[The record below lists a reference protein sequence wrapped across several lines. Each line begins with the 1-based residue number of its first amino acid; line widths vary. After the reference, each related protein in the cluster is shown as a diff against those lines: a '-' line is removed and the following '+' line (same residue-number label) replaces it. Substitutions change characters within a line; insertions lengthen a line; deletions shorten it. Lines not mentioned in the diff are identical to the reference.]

1 MLAPQTQLTAANY
14 YADPRLSNSKLSTF
28 IESPKE
34 YHWTHNLGRMT
45 RKVTAAMELGTIVHS
60 VVLEGVE
67 LLETP
72 AWVENIDSK
81 LKALDPATVVQ
92 IPSSVLS
99 KSGSKSGAAWKEF
112 AAENDGK
119 TLLKES
125 EYADWLQWWSWSETI
140 EGKKFAKA
148 EDFDRVMGIVEAL
161 RQHEAAAELL
171 FDTDGETE
179 RILAWDA
186 DGVQKKAKLD
196 VLRPWVI
203 ADLKTTDDPRPAA
216 FAGNIVRRGY
226 HRQGRWYQDGVLH
239 ETEELLPVVLVAVRS
254 TAPFEV
260 ETYELTRE
268 HHELAQQQIDQA
280 LAYFKECQA
289 SGRWESKTHGK
300 TYEAG
305 VPNWAKYQQQWEV
318 V

>member
-1 MLAPQTQLTAANY
+1 MSIKLARLTAANY

-34 YHWTHNLGRMT
+34 YHWTFNLGRMT
-45 RKVTAAMELGTIVHS
+45 RKVTAAMELGTLVHS

-67 LLETP
+67 LLEAP
-72 AWVENIDSK
+72 PWVDAVPDKIKS
-81 LKALDPATVVQ
+81 LDPAKVVQ
-92 IPSSVLS
+92 IPSCVLS

-112 AAENDGK
+112 EAENASK

-125 EYADWLQWWSWSETI
+125 EYADWLQWWNWSI
-140 EGKKFAKA
+140 EVEGNRFAKA
-148 EDFDRVMGIVEAL
+148 EDFDRVCGIVEAL

-179 RILAWDA
+179 KILAWEA
-186 DGVQKKAKLD
+186 DGVGKKAKLD

-226 HRQGRWYQDGVLH
+226 HRQGRWYQEGVLH

-268 HHELAQQQIDQA
+268 HHEIAQRQIDPA

-289 SGRWESKTHGK
+289 SGRWEMKTHGV
-300 TYEAG
+300 TQQVAP
-305 VPNWAKYQQQWEV
+305 PNWVKYQQQWEV